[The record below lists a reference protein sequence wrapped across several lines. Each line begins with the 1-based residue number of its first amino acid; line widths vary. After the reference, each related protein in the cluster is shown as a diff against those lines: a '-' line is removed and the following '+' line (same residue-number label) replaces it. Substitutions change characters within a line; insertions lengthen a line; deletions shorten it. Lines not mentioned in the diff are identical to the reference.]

1 MKRKKNKKRRRIQG
15 RPSATFPAKFTV
27 GSRVRVKPGI
37 TDPDFKDIPLGGWA
51 GTTSQV
57 DQRSNPPILLIE
69 WNQFTLDHMHPV
81 YRNHCERD
89 GRFLEC
95 LWLSETDVEPDSG
108 ESILIEQPTHLVSRP
123 LSEDDPEDRIRAIFS
138 LTSDDPLPPANLENL
153 RRYARYLKTHL
164 SFPLQA
170 ESLDETSL
178 SRQSKYEIRVL
189 GLLDTDDC
197 DEENGVWCEVE
208 QHGESFELPLAELE
222 VRNNRHHRQLVE
234 DYSFWSYNWSVEE
247 EANSSM
253 THSIWFDT
261 STDQFGRVSSLKF
274 LATCGLAGAV
284 YGIVLGALLGAVAG
298 TQAGMWVG
306 AAVLGVLGLAIGIK
320 SGPVMGAVNRMQYA
334 LVVWGIFSTIAGML
348 VGAMIGALVVAF
360 TGCLIGGIVG
370 ALVGKVLEKWKVK
383 RAGPFR
389 GSVLGAVVG
398 AVGLACYRDY
408 ENAVLW
414 SVHGAW
420 VGALSAVFLVLAM
433 SGLIALST
441 RRS

>member
-1 MKRKKNKKRRRIQG
+1 MKRKKNKQRRRKRE
-15 RPSATFPAKFTV
+15 RPSATFPAKFSV

-51 GTTSQV
+51 GTTTQV
-57 DQRSNPPILLIE
+57 DRRSNPPTLLIE
-69 WNQFTLDHMHPV
+69 WNQSTLDHMHPV
-81 YRNHCERD
+81 YRNRCERD

-95 LWLSETDVEPDSG
+95 LWLSESDVEPDSG
-108 ESILIEQPTHLVSRP
+108 EPILIEQPTHLVSRP
-123 LSEDDPEDRIRAIFS
+123 LSEADSEDRIRAIFS

-189 GLLDTDDC
+189 RLLDEHDC

-222 VRNNRHHRQLVE
+222 VRNNRHHRQLIE

-247 EANSSM
+247 EADSST

-261 STDQFGRVSSLKF
+261 STDQFGLGSSLKF
-274 LATCGLAGAV
+274 LAKCGLAGAI
-284 YGIVLGALLGAVAG
+284 YGIVLGATLGAVAG
-298 TQAGMWVG
+298 TQTGVWVG
-306 AAVLGVLGLAIGIK
+306 AVVLGVLGLAIGMK
-320 SGPVMGAVNRMQYA
+320 SGPVFGAVNRMRHG
-334 LVVWGIFSTIAGML
+334 LVVAGIFGTVAGIF
-348 VGAMIGALVVAF
+348 VGAMIGALVVGIAG
-360 TGCLIGGIVG
+360 TLIGGVIGAIVG
-370 ALVGKVLEKWKVK
+370 KLLGKWKVK
-383 RAGPFR
+383 RSGPFR
-389 GSVLGAVVG
+389 GAIVGAGVG
-398 AVGLACYRDY
+398 AVALAFYRDQ
-408 ENAVLW
+408 ESAFLW

-420 VGALSAVFLVLAM
+420 VGALSALLLVLAM
-433 SGLIALST
+433 SGMIALSA
-441 RRS
+441 RRT